1 MLPNIRCHSLMVARI
16 SELLATGLLADRR
29 VRLPDHELCV
39 SGALLHDI
47 AKTPCLNGACD
58 HARTGAEI
66 CLDHG
71 YPEIAQIVQEH
82 VILKDHAPA
91 RFEQGIFSARE
102 IVFYADKR
110 VRHDV
115 IVSLEERLEYILD
128 RYGGEEEWV
137 HDRIRANFDKCAQ
150 LESILFR
157 FLEFSPL
164 QVTEE
169 VKNLNSELATA
180 SMPDYGAETNNG

>member
-1 MLPNIRCHSLMVARI
+1 MI
-16 SELLATGLLADRR
+16 
-29 VRLPDHELCV
+29 DH
-39 SGALLHDI
+39 D
-47 AKTPCLNGACD
+47 
-58 HARTGAEI
+58 
-66 CLDHG
+66 
-71 YPEIAQIVQEH
+71 
-82 VILKDHAPA
+82 PA

-110 VRHDV
+110 VRHDA

-169 VKNLNSELATA
+169 VENLNSELAA
-180 SMPDYGAETNNG
+180 VSVSDYGL